1 MSATPSRRNNGNR
14 TTVKSILVGS
24 LLASFYLAVFTVA
37 DGNAQQD
44 QAFTTQNHTAA
55 DVEAGPKNPYAPYEF
70 LIGEWDVT
78 SEDGGPA
85 VAVQRLHW
93 RSNRSYMWYT
103 GSLIIDGKE
112 VPHFEGVI
120 MWNGV
125 HKNLDMLLSM
135 DLRTGL
141 VQEHGTLSVEPDGT
155 VVRNVTGVYSEGAQP
170 LGLPVAGPSG
180 LSARFRQTFKAAGP
194 DKIFTS
200 VMRQSEQGWVPTFP
214 GSDNLV
220 MTRRLLPADS

>member
-1 MSATPSRRNNGNR
+1 M
-14 TTVKSILVGS
+14 KSILLGS
-24 LLASFYLAVFTVA
+24 LLANFYLAVFTVA

-44 QAFTTQNHTAA
+44 HAFIAQNHTA
-55 DVEAGPKNPYAPYEF
+55 VGGEAGPKNPYEPYEF
-70 LIGEWDVT
+70 LIGEWDVA

-85 VAVQRLHW
+85 VAVQRVHW
-93 RSNRSYMWYT
+93 RSNRSYIWYT

-135 DLRTGL
+135 DSRTGL
-141 VQEHGTLSVEPDGT
+141 VQEHGTLSVEPNGT

-180 LSARFRQTFKAAGP
+180 LTARFQQTFKAAGP

-220 MTRRLLPADS
+220 MTRRPLPGDS

>member
-14 TTVKSILVGS
+14 TTVKSILIGS

-44 QAFTTQNHTAA
+44 QAFTTQDHAA

-78 SEDGGPA
+78 SHDGGPA
-85 VAVQRLHW
+85 LAVQRVHW

-135 DLRTGL
+135 DLRSGL

-155 VVRNVTGVYSEGAQP
+155 VVRNVTGVFSEGALP

-200 VMRQSEQGWVPTFP
+200 VM
-214 GSDNLV
+214 
-220 MTRRLLPADS
+220 